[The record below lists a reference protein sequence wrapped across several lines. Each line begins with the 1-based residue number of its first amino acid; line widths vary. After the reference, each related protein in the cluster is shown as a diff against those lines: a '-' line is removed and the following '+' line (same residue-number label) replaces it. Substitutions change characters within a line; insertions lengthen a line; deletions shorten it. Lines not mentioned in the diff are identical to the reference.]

1 MVIII
6 IVLYNLSTVIR
17 SANSY
22 SIVFIVFKIEAFVF
36 NYSNLAIIFDVVYVV
51 IEAMVNNTS
60 NNSIIVNVVYVV
72 EIGASINNRSNAA
85 DIIDI
90 ANVVRTFLGLFFSV
104 NEEVCGTWFPRDLGV
119 QGEKEAD
126 CQGKKCYLRRA
137 HLASPMYT
145 ALLPL

>member
-51 IEAMVNNTS
+51 IEAVVNNTS

-72 EIGASINNRSNAA
+72 EIGACVNNPMNWIA
-85 DIIDI
+85 IDSCDY
-90 ANVVRTFLGLFFSV
+90 VVRTFLGLFFNF
-104 NEEVCGTWFPRDLGV
+104 NEEVLGT
-119 QGEKEAD
+119 
-126 CQGKKCYLRRA
+126 
-137 HLASPMYT
+137 
-145 ALLPL
+145 

>member
-36 NYSNLAIIFDVVYVV
+36 NYSNLAIIFD
-51 IEAMVNNTS
+51 
-60 NNSIIVNVVYVV
+60 VVYVV

-119 QGEKEAD
+119 QGEEEAD
-126 CQGKKCYLRRA
+126 CQGKKCYLKRA